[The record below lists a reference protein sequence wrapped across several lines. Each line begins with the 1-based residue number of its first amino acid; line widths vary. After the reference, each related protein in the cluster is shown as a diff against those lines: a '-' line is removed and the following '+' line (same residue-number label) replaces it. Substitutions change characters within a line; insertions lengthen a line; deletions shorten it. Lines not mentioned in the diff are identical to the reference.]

1 MEEEVSGVPTKNQ
14 ENHIT
19 SQKNLSKNRNTPI
32 GETGKNATRKI
43 ANL

>member
-1 MEEEVSGVPTKNQ
+1 MEEEVSDVSTKSQ

-19 SQKNLSKNRNTPI
+19 SQKNLSKNINIPI
-32 GETGKNATRKI
+32 GETGKNATQKI

>member
-1 MEEEVSGVPTKNQ
+1 MEEEVSGAPSKKQ

-32 GETGKNATRKI
+32 GETAKNATQKI